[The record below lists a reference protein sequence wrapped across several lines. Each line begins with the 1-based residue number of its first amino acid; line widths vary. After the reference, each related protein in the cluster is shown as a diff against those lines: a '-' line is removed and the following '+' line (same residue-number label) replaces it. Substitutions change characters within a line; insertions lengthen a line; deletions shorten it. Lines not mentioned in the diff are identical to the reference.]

1 MDNNKLLSLFTK
13 FSTTNTKS
21 NSHHYKW
28 LCFLTS
34 KQNNDF
40 YSIKYMDIMVTK
52 DSLFIYSLSKAFMK
66 SVKSLLKIDLSN
78 QLLSSQSKL
87 LERFNIS
94 PLILRIFSHYCT
106 FTFNN
111 VPSISRYLH
120 ESKHV
125 ISIRN
130 HYSITKFRSNHKKF
144 SFSIIAAK
152 LLNEFIHNLIVN
164 KTKISSF
171 KTLMFINSY
180 SYYDKLHIIFGHN
193 ESYFIS

>member
-1 MDNNKLLSLFTK
+1 LPIFDYCSVLFI
-13 FSTTNTKS
+13 TTNKA
-21 NSHHYKW
+21 NFQK
-28 LCFLTS
+28 
-34 KQNNDF
+34 
-40 YSIKYMDIMVTK
+40 
-52 DSLFIYSLSKAFMK
+52 LSKAFMK
-66 SVKSLLKIDLSN
+66 SVKSLLKIDLRN
-78 QLLSSQSKL
+78 QLLSTQSKL
-87 LERFNIS
+87 LEPFNIS

-106 FTFNN
+106 FTFNIFTRNN

-125 ISIRN
+125 MSLRN
-130 HYSITKFRSNHKKF
+130 QYSITKFRSNHKKF